1 MHDFVQ
7 IFTKEEEE
15 TRKIRGKIN
24 QITDLNGQINANII
38 YHTLDIISNTFASD
52 TDYLFCNYG
61 EHCRNQPES

>member
-1 MHDFVQ
+1 MILSKFSQ
-7 IFTKEEEE
+7 
-15 TRKIRGKIN
+15 RKRRRPERSGEKIN
-24 QITDLNGQINANII
+24 QITGLNGQINANII